1 MALPSRDQTFAYENC
16 RDLLEKLDRE
26 IDRYC
31 AVAGND
37 EILEPERLLELVDQL
52 KDSAFNASVTAWQL
66 CDWVFNDLPVEQRQ
80 QLGFDK
86 LVDLQTFVRK
96 QCRALHL
103 CRQSATA
110 SKHWCVERHADP
122 TVQTIVTG
130 ETGWTIYFKD
140 GEKKIPVDQVFI
152 AARDFWFAFIRHNE
166 IDKALDRR
174 ALDEAKVDL
183 ADQP

>member
-1 MALPSRDQTFAYENC
+1 MN
-16 RDLLEKLDRE
+16 
-26 IDRYC
+26 
-31 AVAGND
+31 
-37 EILEPERLLELVDQL
+37 
-52 KDSAFNASVTAWQL
+52 NANSWGL
-66 CDWVFNDLPVEQRQ
+66 INLSY
-80 QLGFDK
+80 
-86 LVDLQTFVRK
+86 LQHFVRK
-96 QCRALHL
+96 ECRALHL

-110 SKHWCVERHADP
+110 SKHWCVEQHADP

-140 GEKKIPVDQVFI
+140 GETKIPADQVFI

-174 ALDEAKVDL
+174 ALDEASVDL